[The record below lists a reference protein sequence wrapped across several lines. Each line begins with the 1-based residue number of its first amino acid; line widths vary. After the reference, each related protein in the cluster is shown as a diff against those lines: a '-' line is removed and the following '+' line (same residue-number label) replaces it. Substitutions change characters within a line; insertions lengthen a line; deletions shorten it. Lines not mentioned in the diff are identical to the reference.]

1 MRKFIIFCLMTL
13 MPTASFAAEGYA
25 VPDTS
30 KATVILDESQYV
42 GDNTP
47 ATEVNIKTY
56 KKPDGTMVRVYS
68 VAGRIF
74 RYDVD
79 TNGALP
85 YEYRLI
91 DKEGNGVFD
100 TKEPMVG
107 EMQVQEKGLKYYI
120 DLGAEPGKEY
130 RYSYENV
137 EKPSIREQK
146 ELLMGYPIYIPQW
159 VLVRFKQP

>member
-13 MPTASFAAEGYA
+13 MPVASLAAEGYA
-25 VPDTS
+25 VPDIS
-30 KATVILDESQYV
+30 KATVILDENQYI
-42 GDNTP
+42 GDSTP

-56 KKPDGTMVRVYS
+56 KKPDGTMTRVYS

-79 TNGALP
+79 TNGAMP
-85 YEYRLI
+85 YEYRLV
-91 DKEGNGVFD
+91 DKDGDGVFE

-107 EMQVQEKGLKYYI
+107 EMTVQEKGTKYYI
-120 DLGAEPGKEY
+120 DLGSEPGKEY

-159 VLVRFKQP
+159 VLLRFRQP

>member
-1 MRKFIIFCLMTL
+1 MRKIIIFCLMML
-13 MPTASFAAEGYA
+13 LPVASFAAEGYT
-25 VPDTS
+25 VPDIS
-30 KATVILDESQYV
+30 KATVILDENQYI

-47 ATEVNIKTY
+47 PTEVNIKTY
-56 KKPDGTMVRVYS
+56 KKTDGTLVRVYS

-79 TNGALP
+79 TNGAMP

-91 DKEGNGVFD
+91 DKDGDGVFE
-100 TKEPMVG
+100 TKESMVG
-107 EMQVQEKGLKYYI
+107 EMIVQEKGMKYYI

-146 ELLMGYPIYIPQW
+146 GLLMGYPIYIPQW
-159 VLVRFKQP
+159 VLLRFNQP

>member
-1 MRKFIIFCLMTL
+1 MRKLFFFCLMML
-13 MPTASFAAEGYA
+13 LPVVSYAAEGYS
-25 VPDTS
+25 VPDVS
-30 KATVILDESQYV
+30 KATVVLDENQYV

-47 ATEVNIKTY
+47 PTEVNIKTY
-56 KKPDGTMVRVYS
+56 KKTDGTMVRVYS

-79 TNGALP
+79 TNGTLP

-91 DKEGNGVFD
+91 DKEGKGVFD
-100 TKEPMVG
+100 TKEAMVG
-107 EMQVQEKGLKYYI
+107 EVIVKEKGMKYYI
-120 DLGAEPGKEY
+120 DLGTEPGKEY

-146 ELLMGYPIYIPQW
+146 ELLMGYQIFIPQW
-159 VLVRFKQP
+159 VLVRFNQP